1 MCDMKISAFVRTACV
16 SKKEHCIKPFVYRY
30 FFCVKELRRN
40 CGSRSLKSS
49 SGALILEPRSSNL
62 DPRPSNPKPRPPIL
76 HPRSFFLG
84 PSCSI
89 LHPRYSILRP
99 RSSNLDPRSSILHPR
114 SSTLV
119 NRILNKTIHTIPSN
133 RTQIHVSG

>member
-1 MCDMKISAFVRTACV
+1 MRTACV
-16 SKKEHCIKPFVYRY
+16 SKEEHCIKPFVYRY
-30 FFCVKELRRN
+30 FFCVRELRRN

-62 DPRPSNPKPRPPIL
+62 DPRTPNLDPRSPIL
-76 HPRSFFLG
+76 HPRFFFLG

-99 RSSNLDPRSSILHPR
+99 RSSIFDLRTSIHDPLSFILDPR

-133 RTQIHVSG
+133 ITQIHVSG